1 MRPPIMTRDMWKSVR
16 AHYIWRCY
24 YCGRPTRSPEKR
36 VLADASDGSHDA
48 LSVVP
53 MCTSC
58 GERTDGGTEA
68 DLLRILGR
76 TEAWGDERRR
86 ELESLWARAVGAAR
100 RVARSG
106 HPETLGELSH
116 CQRWIVHDAVR
127 AQRLPVETHT
137 QWGQSPSRG
146 VIIRECEGPR
156 ASGPGPAGPGGR
168 RP

>member
-1 MRPPIMTRDMWKSVR
+1 MEVRP
-16 AHYIWRCY
+16 
-24 YCGRPTRSPEKR
+24 RPLHLVLLLLRTADQVPEKR
-36 VLADASDGSHDA
+36 VLADASAGSHDA
-48 LSVVP
+48 RNVVP
-53 MCTSC
+53 VCAPCSK
-58 GERTDGGTEA
+58 RTDGGTEA
-68 DLLRILGR
+68 DLLRNLGR
-76 TEAWGDERRR
+76 KQPWGYERRR
-86 ELESLWARAVGAAR
+86 ELESLAARAVAASR
-100 RVARSG
+100 RVARSR

-116 CQRWIVHDAVR
+116 CQRWIVHDTVR